1 MPTKNFSVGR
11 FEGADKIC
19 AETMVEIQK
28 RRGGNPTHGCHRGCI
43 MKCSGICVDENG
55 EFVSKQPEYE
65 TVWSHGAHCG
75 VDDLDKII
83 LCDRLEDDYGLD
95 TIETGAAL
103 GVLMEAGALKWGTS
117 TASSP

>member
-1 MPTKNFSVGR
+1 
-11 FEGADKIC
+11 
-19 AETMVEIQK
+19 MVEIQK

-75 VDDLDKII
+75 VDDLDKIVPI
-83 LCDRLEDDYGLD
+83 VTVLRTIMGLIPSRPARLS
-95 TIETGAAL
+95 AC
-103 GVLMEAGALKWGTS
+103 
-117 TASSP
+117 

>member
-1 MPTKNFSVGR
+1 
-11 FEGADKIC
+11 
-19 AETMVEIQK
+19 
-28 RRGGNPTHGCHRGCI
+28 

-103 GVLMEAGALKWGTS
+103 GVLMEAGVLKWGDIDGIIAMIHEIGKGTPMGRILGAG
-117 TASSP
+117 TATTARCFGVERAPVVKGQGHARL